1 MNIFFREL
9 RSYRKSTLIWAASFS
24 TLAFVFLLMFPA
36 FTNDAELS
44 KQILSNLPLAV
55 RAALG
60 VSFQTFFTVY
70 GFFAYILTFA
80 SVAGAI
86 QAMNLGVGVLSKE
99 DSGKTVDFLL
109 TKPVSRAKVITSKLA
124 ASICLLAFT
133 NLVFSA
139 VALVSAKLISTAS
152 FSSKTFLLISGTL
165 LLVQI
170 IFLALGVLLS
180 VIIPKIKSVIA
191 VTLPTVFTF
200 FIIGTLGSIIGN
212 DSVKYISPFKF
223 YDFNY
228 IIDHNTYEIK
238 YLAIEA
244 IFVVIAIVASYIIY
258 IKKDIRAVS

>member
-9 RSYRKSTLIWAASFS
+9 RCYRKSTLIWATSFS
-24 TLAFVFLLMFPA
+24 MLAVIFLLMFPA

-60 VSFQTFFTVY
+60 VSLQTFFTVY

-86 QAMNLGVGVLSKE
+86 QAMNLGVAVLSKE
-99 DSGKTVDFLL
+99 ESDKTIDFLL
-109 TKPVSRAKVITSKLA
+109 TKPVSRTRVITSKLA
-124 ASICLLAFT
+124 ATVCLLLFS
-133 NLVFSA
+133 NVVFSS

-152 FSSKTFLLISGTL
+152 FSSKTFLLVSGTL

-170 IFLALGVLLS
+170 MFLALGFLLS

-228 IIDHNTYEIK
+228 IIEHNIYEIK
-238 YLAIEA
+238 YLVIEA